1 VSAADQPAGGAAG
14 ETGQAAINAQVAA
27 AKTSFYWAMR
37 FLPKTRRE
45 AMFAV
50 YAFCRAVDDI
60 ADSGDAPKAKL
71 AALAGWRREIDAIYE
86 GAPRFPLS
94 RALTRPIRSYDLR
107 RADFIAI
114 IAGMEMDARADIVA
128 PSLDELDLYCDQV
141 ACAVGRLSARVF
153 GAPQDH
159 ADRVAN
165 ALGRALQLTNILRDL
180 AEDAA
185 RGRLYLP
192 RELLD
197 KHGIEDRAPSA
208 VLAHRALPAVC
219 AEIAAMAHQRYVEAG
234 EAMKACP
241 PGTMRPA
248 AVMGA
253 VYADI
258 LARLEK
264 RGWRRID
271 DRVSVPAP
279 LKLWYALRYGFL

>member
-1 VSAADQPAGGAAG
+1 MSATAEPA
-14 ETGQAAINAQVAA
+14 GQAAINAQVAA

-37 FLPKTRRE
+37 FLPKPRRE

-50 YAFCRAVDDI
+50 YAFCREVDDI
-60 ADSGDAPKAKL
+60 ADSTDAPPAKM
-71 AALAGWRREIDAIYE
+71 AALSQWRREIDALYQ
-86 GAPRFPLS
+86 GAPRLPLA
-94 RALTRPIRSYDLR
+94 RALAETVRIYDLR

-114 IAGMEMDARADIVA
+114 IAGMEMDAAEDINA
-128 PSLDELDLYCDQV
+128 PSLEELDLYCDRV
-141 ACAVGRLSARVF
+141 AGAVGRISAKIF
-153 GAPQDH
+153 GASQDQ

-192 RELLD
+192 SELLD
-197 KHGIEDRAPSA
+197 KYGITERAPSA
-208 VLAHRALPAVC
+208 VLADRNLSKVC
-219 AEIAAMAHQRYVEAG
+219 AEIAALAHKCYAEAG
-234 EAMKACP
+234 AAMKACP

-248 AVMGA
+248 RVMGA

-279 LKLWYALRYGFL
+279 VKLWYALRYGLL

>member
-1 VSAADQPAGGAAG
+1 MSSTAQPAGAA
-14 ETGQAAINAQVAA
+14 GQAAINAQVAA

-37 FLPKTRRE
+37 FLPKARRE

-50 YAFCRAVDDI
+50 YAFCREVDDI
-60 ADSGDAPKAKL
+60 ADSADAPEAKL
-71 AALAGWRREIDAIYE
+71 AALAAWRREI
-86 GAPRFPLS
+86 GALYQGTPRLPLA
-94 RALTRPIRSYDLR
+94 RALAEAVKTYDLR

-114 IAGMEMDARADIVA
+114 VAGMEMDAAKDINA
-128 PSLDELDLYCDQV
+128 LPLAELDLYCDRV
-141 ACAVGRLSARVF
+141 ACAVGRISAKIF
-153 GAPQDH
+153 GAPQDQ

-192 RELLD
+192 SELLD
-197 KHGIEDRAPSA
+197 KYGIAERVPSA
-208 VLAHRALPAVC
+208 VLAHRALPKVC
-219 AEIAAMAHQRYVEAG
+219 EEIAAMARRRYAEAAA
-234 EAMKACP
+234 AMKACP

-248 AVMGA
+248 RVMGA
-253 VYADI
+253 VYADN

-279 LKLWYALRYGFL
+279 VKLWYALRYGIL

>member
-1 VSAADQPAGGAAG
+1 MSTTAQPADASS
-14 ETGQAAINAQVAA
+14 QAAINAQVAA

-37 FLPKTRRE
+37 FLPKARRE

-50 YAFCRAVDDI
+50 YAFCREVDDI
-60 ADSGDAPKAKL
+60 ADSADGPEAKL
-71 AALAGWRREIDAIYE
+71 AALAGWRREIDALYE
-86 GAPRFPLS
+86 GAPRLALS
-94 RALTRPIRSYDLR
+94 HALAEAVKTYDLR

-114 IAGMEMDARADIVA
+114 VAGMEMDAAADINA
-128 PSLDELDLYCDQV
+128 PPLAELDLYCDRV
-141 ACAVGRLSARVF
+141 ACAVGRISAKIF
-153 GAPQDH
+153 GANQDQ

-197 KHGIEDRAPSA
+197 KYGISERAPSA
-208 VLAHRALPAVC
+208 VLAHRALPKLC
-219 AEIAAMAHQRYVEAG
+219 EEIAALARRRYAEAQ

-248 AVMGA
+248 RVMGA

-279 LKLWYALRYGFL
+279 VKLWYALRYGIL

>member
-1 VSAADQPAGGAAG
+1 VSAAEQPAGGTAG
-14 ETGQAAINAQVAA
+14 GTGQAAINAQVAA

-37 FLPKTRRE
+37 FLPKARRE
-45 AMFAV
+45 AMFVV
-50 YAFCRAVDDI
+50 YAFCREVDDI
-60 ADSGDAPKAKL
+60 ADSGDAPAAKMT
-71 AALAGWRREIDAIYE
+71 ALASWRREIDAIYE
-86 GAPRFPLS
+86 GAPRLPLS
-94 RALTRPIRSYDLR
+94 RALAGAVRSYDLR
-107 RADFIAI
+107 RDDFIAI
-114 IAGMEMDARADIVA
+114 VAGMEMDAREDIVA
-128 PSLDELDLYCDQV
+128 PSLNELDLYCDRV
-141 ACAVGRLSARVF
+141 ACAVGRISARIF
-153 GAPQDH
+153 GAPQDQ

-180 AEDAA
+180 TEDAA

-197 KHGIEDRAPSA
+197 KHGIKDRVPNA

-219 AEIAAMAHQRYVEAG
+219 AEIAVMARRRFAESDA
-234 EAMKACP
+234 AMKACP

-279 LKLWYALRYGFL
+279 VKLWYALRYGFL

>member
-1 VSAADQPAGGAAG
+1 V
-14 ETGQAAINAQVAA
+14 V
-27 AKTSFYWAMR
+27 KT
-37 FLPKTRRE
+37 
-45 AMFAV
+45 
-50 YAFCRAVDDI
+50 
-60 ADSGDAPKAKL
+60 
-71 AALAGWRREIDAIYE
+71 YE
-86 GAPRFPLS
+86 
-94 RALTRPIRSYDLR
+94 LR

-114 IAGMEMDARADIVA
+114 IAGMEMDAAADINA
-128 PSLDELDLYCDQV
+128 PSLAELDLYCDRV
-141 ACAVGRLSARVF
+141 AAAVGRISARIF
-153 GAPQDH
+153 GAPQDQ

-192 RELLD
+192 SELLD
-197 KHGIEDRAPSA
+197 KHGISGRAPSA
-208 VLAHRALPAVC
+208 VLASRALPKVC
-219 AEIAAMAHQRYVEAG
+219 AEIAVLAHRRYAEAG
-234 EAMKACP
+234 AAMKACP

-271 DRVSVPAP
+271 ERVNVPAP
-279 LKLWYALRYGFL
+279 VKLWYALRYGIL

>member
-1 VSAADQPAGGAAG
+1 MTAAAQPAGNA
-14 ETGQAAINAQVAA
+14 GQAAINAQVAA

-37 FLPKTRRE
+37 FLPKARRE

-50 YAFCRAVDDI
+50 YAFCREVDDI
-60 ADSGDAPKAKL
+60 ADSADAPAAKL
-71 AALAGWRREIDAIYE
+71 AALAAWRREIDALYQ
-86 GAPRFPLS
+86 GTPRLPLA
-94 RALTRPIRSYDLR
+94 RALAETVKTYDLR

-114 IAGMEMDARADIVA
+114 IAGMEMDAAAAIDA
-128 PSLDELDLYCDQV
+128 PSLAELDLYCDRV
-141 ACAVGRLSARVF
+141 ACAVGRISAKIF
-153 GAPQDH
+153 GANQDQ

-197 KHGIEDRAPSA
+197 KYGIAERAPSA
-208 VLAHRALPAVC
+208 VLAHRALPQVC
-219 AEIAAMAHQRYVEAG
+219 EEIAVLAHRRYAEAG

-248 AVMGA
+248 RVMGA

-279 LKLWYALRYGFL
+279 VKLWYALRYGML